1 MSVPLL
7 TAYLWF
13 LRLPQLLSRPIAFGW
28 NLGKLTYPRL
38 WTRKP
43 FNATNTLGL
52 LSVTISGYVAYRSVC
67 LPFAR
72 SIQTNAY
79 QFGSP
84 D

>member
-7 TAYLWF
+7 TTYLWF
-13 LRLPQLLSRPIAFGW
+13 LCLPRFLSRLIAFGW
-28 NLGKLTYPRL
+28 NLGKPIYPRL
-38 WTRKP
+38 RTRKP
-43 FNATNTLGL
+43 FTATNTLGL

-67 LPFAR
+67 LPFVR
-72 SIQTNAY
+72 SMQTNAY